1 MTRITFHH
9 GVGRLKAGIS
19 YLRNRKSFM
28 IGLGGFEI
36 KLAYEKKYFKSLK
49 YLFSRDDWSISNQR
63 KVNSGIWNQV
73 CLELIEINIEG
84 SVEPQ

>member
-1 MTRITFHH
+1 
-9 GVGRLKAGIS
+9 
-19 YLRNRKSFM
+19 M

-73 CLELIEINIEG
+73 CLELIEINIESSIKSQRCSDG
-84 SVEPQ
+84 GDNLGDEPGIF